1 MTSVLQRLPALASTG
16 VGSLP
21 FQRPRPAA
29 RHAACAYEL
38 PFCPQLPRLYGDM
51 IVEWLGADPGGC
63 GWSPDRDRQLPG
75 VWEAFVAALEASPP
89 AHRIVKLQVTGPVT
103 LAIALERGAG
113 RGRGQADAVDLAAE
127 IATWLAASAAGQ
139 TDALAE
145 LGFDVVLII
154 DEPGVATAGLV
165 PGDVSVWDP
174 LRRVG
179 AAWGLHICGAV
190 PWPLVD
196 AAEPDVLSFD
206 SLRQAPEDPAIAA
219 LTRLVSR
226 GGRIMW
232 GMVDPVDPSGARSVG
247 LLAGAISMFG
257 NALSPVEVLAAS
269 LLSPSCGTGR
279 LSIESERRVAA
290 TVQGV
295 ADAMRAGVPDARAP
309 APTEP
314 EPRAIANVSGVQA
327 SARRPFG

>member
-1 MTSVLQRLPALASTG
+1 MPQRACDYDLGVAAAAG
-16 VGSLP
+16 AAQHRVGSLP

-127 IATWLAASAAGQ
+127 IATWLAASAASQ

-165 PGDVSVWDP
+165 LATSRSGTRCVESALPGVCTS
-174 LRRVG
+174 
-179 AAWGLHICGAV
+179 AV
-190 PWPLVD
+190 
-196 AAEPDVLSFD
+196 
-206 SLRQAPEDPAIAA
+206 R
-219 LTRLVSR
+219 SR
-226 GGRIMW
+226 GRW
-232 GMVDPVDPSGARSVG
+232 STPQSPTCCRST
-247 LLAGAISMFG
+247 ACDK
-257 NALSPVEVLAAS
+257 P
-269 LLSPSCGTGR
+269 PRT
-279 LSIESERRVAA
+279 RR
-290 TVQGV
+290 
-295 ADAMRAGVPDARAP
+295 
-309 APTEP
+309 
-314 EPRAIANVSGVQA
+314 S
-327 SARRPFG
+327 RR